1 LSYYWQWGE
10 GQAKVFITFLL
21 LLSFYLASRE
31 KPILSGIAFAFGF
44 FDPRFGLLAIPLF
57 VMYNRKNLK
66 TATASAIGTLA
77 LSNLMLLYPGMGSS
91 FTSMVF
97 SSAINTPLYY
107 YSLIPL
113 FTLLALIIVNY
124 REIGT
129 AFDPRR
135 INIPVPTKKQD

>member
-1 LSYYWQWGE
+1 
-10 GQAKVFITFLL
+10 
-21 LLSFYLASRE
+21 
-31 KPILSGIAFAFGF
+31 
-44 FDPRFGLLAIPLF
+44 LAIPLF